1 MIMNEPDDRSG
12 DIHEG
17 EAATVQVVSLMA
29 RMPEFH
35 CVTRD
40 ALVYLAKL
48 KPRAYRP
55 GEVVIDGSEGSNK
68 NLVIIL
74 AGSCDI
80 EKSILIGETRVWEK
94 IGRVHAPA
102 VVGEVRVFS
111 PKPPIAA
118 VVSAQRSLALV
129 VSHEAVIELFRQ
141 SEVTL
146 PVMTENFAR
155 LSVARCKNTAGR
167 YLQAVNELFGGD
179 ILDARELLA
188 KLAQLETVV
197 ESGAENLDLDGEVFN
212 DMSNYLEWLDHT
224 LALVTHIKT
233 TQDFAMPQ
241 LDQSWI
247 PEGVTLSATAAEAL
261 NLGKNKVISIN
272 KALTET
278 VSRQLTGKLK
288 MKDHIGFFLD
298 IIKYI
303 EELQSLLPYTHE
315 SGV

>member
-1 MIMNEPDDRSG
+1 MNRPDDRAG
-12 DIHEG
+12 DIHES
-17 EAATVQVVSLMA
+17 EAATIEVVSLMA

-35 CVTRD
+35 CVKRE

-48 KPRAYRP
+48 KPRAYKP

-129 VSHEAVIELFRQ
+129 VSHEAIIELFRQ

-155 LSVARCKNTAGR
+155 LSVARCKNTAGC
-167 YLQAVNELFGGD
+167 YLQAVNELFGEN
-179 ILDARELLA
+179 ILDTKELLA
-188 KLAQLETVV
+188 KLAQLEAVV
-197 ESGAENLDLDGEVFN
+197 ESGAKNLDLDGEVFN
-212 DMSNYLEWLDHT
+212 DLSNYLEWLDHT
-224 LALVTHIKT
+224 LALITHIKM
-233 TQDFAMPQ
+233 TQDFAIPQ
-241 LDQSWI
+241 LSQSEI
-247 PEGVTLSATAAEAL
+247 PEGITLSATAIEAL
-261 NLGKNKVISIN
+261 NLGRNREISISQ
-272 KALTET
+272 ALTET
-278 VSRQLTGKLK
+278 VSRQVTGQLK
-288 MKDHIGFFLD
+288 MENHIGFFLD
-298 IIKYI
+298 IIECI
-303 EELQSLLPYTHE
+303 EELQSLIPYAHE
-315 SGV
+315 PDI